1 MKKSLIALAVLGAMF
16 GAAHAQ
22 SSVTLYGKVD
32 VGLLHTDPFGGVS
45 QLAVQSG
52 NFSGSR
58 WGLMGSEDLGG
69 GLKVNFQLEQG
80 FNVDTGSLSAAGQ
93 QFSRNSWLGLSGGW
107 GEVRVGKPWT
117 AYDDVSGAINA
128 MWDSTFSVENNF
140 FASTAY
146 NANPGNTIK
155 YTTPSFGGFSAAA
168 SYTLDENKAVDTTV
182 KSISLAY
189 ANGPLAAGFGYQT
202 EGQGAGPD
210 LKYTRLSASYDF
222 GMAVLKGLYGN
233 TKLGAAKINEYS
245 IGADIP
251 LGGAFALSTAYGYSK
266 NNTAAGSEKR
276 KGFTIGGLYTLSK
289 RTDVYLGV
297 TDWDGKTGGV
307 KTSGD
312 TKYGFGMRHSF

>member
-1 MKKSLIALAVLGAMF
+1 MKKSLIALAVLGAMV
-16 GAAHAQ
+16 GAVHAQ
-22 SSVTLYGKVD
+22 SSVTLYGKID

-45 QLAVQSG
+45 QFNVQSG

-80 FNVDTGSLSAAGQ
+80 FNVDTGSFSAAGQ

-140 FASTAY
+140 FRSTAY

-155 YTTPSFGGFSAAA
+155 YTTPSFSGFSGAV
-168 SYTLDENKAVDTTV
+168 SYTLDENKAVDNTV

-189 ANGPLAAGFGYQT
+189 ANGPIAGGFGYQT

-222 GMAVLKGLYGN
+222 GGFILKGLYGN
-233 TKLGAAKINEYS
+233 AKLGAAKTNEYS

-251 LGGAFALSTAYGYSK
+251 LSGAFALSTSYGYSK
-266 NNTAAGSEKR
+266 DNTAAGNEKR

-297 TDWDGKTGGV
+297 TDWDGKTSGV
-307 KTSGD
+307 KTNGD
-312 TKYGFGMRHSF
+312 TKYGIGMRHSF